1 MRPGLGCNHE
11 RAADAECSFQ
21 SHGRTRSSQSSGPD
35 RCAPS
40 QACREAS
47 SSRPNRYGILLPMG
61 FDLVDVGGFQMAAR
75 DPFLEALIA
84 IVSEPNGLS
93 TAQHAYEAARD
104 WWDEHSQG
112 PTPAELLDAMFEPH
126 DCLTVIADQERPRG
140 DQEAHLQ
147 LLRDWLLLY
156 WCRTGAISFTTGAGE
171 VVRPGS
177 LALAQPAS

>member
-1 MRPGLGCNHE
+1 
-11 RAADAECSFQ
+11 
-21 SHGRTRSSQSSGPD
+21 
-35 RCAPS
+35 
-40 QACREAS
+40 
-47 SSRPNRYGILLPMG
+47 MG

-112 PTPAELLDAMFEPH
+112 PTPAELLDAMFEP
-126 DCLTVIADQERPRG
+126 DDWLTVIADQERPRG
-140 DQEAHLQ
+140 DQEAQLQ

-177 LALAQPAS
+177 LALAQPES

>member
-1 MRPGLGCNHE
+1 
-11 RAADAECSFQ
+11 
-21 SHGRTRSSQSSGPD
+21 
-35 RCAPS
+35 
-40 QACREAS
+40 
-47 SSRPNRYGILLPMG
+47 MG

-84 IVSEPNGLS
+84 IVSEPNGLP

-112 PTPAELLDAMFEPH
+112 PTPAELLDAMFEP
-126 DCLTVIADQERPRG
+126 DDWLTVIADQERPRG

-156 WCRTGAISFTTGAGE
+156 WCRTGAISFIAGAGE

-177 LALAQPAS
+177 RALVPPAP

>member
-1 MRPGLGCNHE
+1 
-11 RAADAECSFQ
+11 
-21 SHGRTRSSQSSGPD
+21 
-35 RCAPS
+35 
-40 QACREAS
+40 
-47 SSRPNRYGILLPMG
+47 MG
-61 FDLVDVGGFQMAAR
+61 FDLVDVGGFRMAAR

-104 WWDEHSQG
+104 WWDEHSRG

-126 DCLTVIADQERPRG
+126 DWLTVIADQERPRG

-156 WCRTGAISFTTGAGE
+156 WCRTGAISFTAGAGE